1 MSKLNVGFIGL
12 GYIGKPMCRNL
23 LEKGFPVTVW
33 NRSRPGIEYAV
44 SFGAT
49 EAGSARE
56 VAERSDVVVT
66 MVKHGGDTAEVA
78 LGRNGLLEGAKPG
91 MVLVDH
97 STIAPS
103 EARDISAKLAEGG
116 VLMLDAPVSGST
128 MKAEAGTLSIMVGGP
143 KKAFD
148 RALPVMQAMGTN
160 IVHVGEHNGA
170 GQCAKI
176 CNQIL
181 VTVNMLAVSEALT
194 MAAALGLDVQRVYDA
209 IKDGA
214 AASFQLEQL
223 GSKLM
228 VGDWEPGGT
237 VETMQKDLGI
247 MLGAGRE
254 LKTALPATALVS
266 QLYNA
271 AEAAG
276 VGKKGHQAL
285 VAAYEVLT
293 GIHIPDHVGKANS

>member
-1 MSKLNVGFIGL
+1 MPQLNVGFIGL

-78 LGRNGLLEGAKPG
+78 LGMNGLLAGAKPG

-103 EARDISAKLAEGG
+103 EARDIAAKLADGG

-143 KKAFD
+143 KEAFD
-148 RALPVMQAMGTN
+148 KALPVMQAMGTN
-160 IVHVGEHNGA
+160 IVHIGEQNGA
-170 GQCAKI
+170 GQGAKI

-194 MAAALGLDVQRVYDA
+194 MAGALGLDVQRVYEA

-254 LKTALPATALVS
+254 LHMPLPATALVS

-276 VGKKGHQAL
+276 AGKKGHQAL
-285 VAAYEVLT
+285 VAGYEVLT
-293 GIHIPDHVGKANS
+293 GIHIPDHVGKSDS

>member
-170 GQCAKI
+170 GQGAKI

>member
-1 MSKLNVGFIGL
+1 MSQLNVGFIGL

-103 EARDISAKLAEGG
+103 EARDISAQLAEGG

-128 MKAEAGTLSIMVGGP
+128 FKAEAGTLSIMVGGP
-143 KKAFD
+143 KEAFD
-148 RALPVMQAMGTN
+148 KALPVMQAMGTN
-160 IVHVGEHNGA
+160 IVHVGEQNGA
-170 GQCAKI
+170 GQGAKI

-194 MAAALGLDVQRVYDA
+194 TAGALGLDVQRVYDA

-223 GSKLM
+223 GAKLM

-237 VETMQKDLGI
+237 VETIQKDLGI
-247 MLGAGRE
+247 ILGAGRE
-254 LKTALPATALVS
+254 LKMAMPATALVS

-271 AEAAG
+271 AEASGA
-276 VGKKGHQAL
+276 GKKGHQAL

-293 GIHIPDHVGKANS
+293 GIHIPDHVGKTDS